1 MHCRRNGAAN
11 FDMLQKRGG
20 AKGGGCNNLVHCK
33 MRQSHNL
40 TGRLVNLSVSQC
52 IPARVTT
59 TVLQQAISPT
69 PCTGLGVQLKNAVY
83 QELMRCRIAK

>member
-1 MHCRRNGAAN
+1 MHCRRNGTAN

-20 AKGGGCNNLVHCK
+20 AKGEGCNNLVHCK

-40 TGRLVNLSVSQC
+40 TGLLVNLSVSQC

-59 TVLQQAISPT
+59 CVL
-69 PCTGLGVQLKNAVY
+69 TGCSTEECRLPGIDEVQNS
-83 QELMRCRIAK
+83 